1 MDDGGDA
8 AADCSSI
15 VHWKGLVERLVRSED
30 LAGVRRDACRLVS
43 DMNRSFEIPVQ
54 EVDSGASGY
63 MGEAHVIEYDS
74 IILSGELAKVIHMGD
89 DKGVVEAVK
98 GPLGLASVGGTPDVD
113 GLEIGPKG
121 QAPVGVVPL
130 VGELGARVTSSRMSL
145 TSPTERISTPAT

>member
-63 MGEAHVIEYDS
+63 MAKHMSSNTIPSFFPVNLPRSS
-74 IILSGELAKVIHMGD
+74 IWETTRGLSK
-89 DKGVVEAVK
+89 
-98 GPLGLASVGGTPDVD
+98 
-113 GLEIGPKG
+113 
-121 QAPVGVVPL
+121 Q
-130 VGELGARVTSSRMSL
+130 
-145 TSPTERISTPAT
+145 